1 MNSKTIVNYF
11 TVLEDIYNLDERI
24 SFHSLRH
31 SFATYFLL
39 NGGSLLALHSM
50 LGHPRLNTTTIIY
63 I

>member
-1 MNSKTIVNYF
+1 MNSKTIINYF

-39 NGGSLLALHSM
+39 NGGSLLVLHSI
-50 LGHPRLNTTTIIY
+50 LGHPQLNTTTIIY